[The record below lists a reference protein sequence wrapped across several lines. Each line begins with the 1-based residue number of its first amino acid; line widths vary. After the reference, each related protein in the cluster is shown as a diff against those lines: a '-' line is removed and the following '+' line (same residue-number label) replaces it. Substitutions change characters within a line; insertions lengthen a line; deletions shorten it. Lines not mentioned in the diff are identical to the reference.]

1 MKKNLLLVAA
11 MFATVCAS
19 AQGTWKASEYI
30 TANGIAADATALTAN
45 KEITSVPGIT
55 FVAGCGTEDAQG
67 WLAKPSTTGA
77 DFTFN
82 GVTYS
87 EGYVQG
93 QVNGATY
100 KDADGVTILPTLNKA
115 ATMDAARA
123 EFTPTLD
130 GTLDVAFKMGYNK
143 QFWVIETT
151 QEYMDGDDF
160 TGAFVATDAYN
171 AGQYWGGYFY
181 SDGANAGQYYIP
193 KVAGTPN
200 ETGQGPTAF
209 TGVTL
214 NVKAGKKYIVMVTGS
229 KLMLCGFNFVAGTA
243 AIGSVEAAEVAS
255 EKYYTVSG
263 MEVAAPVKGINIV
276 KQTMVD
282 GTVKTVKVIK

>member
-30 TANGIAADATALTAN
+30 AANNIAADATALTAN
-45 KEITSVPGIT
+45 QEITSVPNIS
-55 FVAGCGTEDAQG
+55 FVAGCGVEDAQG
-67 WLAKPSTTGA
+67 WLAKPSTGA
-77 DFTFN
+77 TFMFN
-82 GVTYS
+82 NVEYS
-87 EGYVQG
+87 QDYVQG

-100 KDADGVTILPTLNKA
+100 KGEDGTTILPSLNKA

-123 EFTPTLD
+123 EFAPAVD
-130 GTLDVAFKMGYNK
+130 GTLDVTFKAGYNK

-151 QEYMDGDDF
+151 QEYMDGDLFDGKF
-160 TGAFVATDAYN
+160 TAEQAYN
-171 AGQYWGGYFY
+171 NSQYWGGYFY
-181 SDGANAGQYYIP
+181 SDGEKAGQYYTP
-193 KVAGTPN
+193 AVAGTPD
-200 ETGQGPTAF
+200 ETTQGPTAY

-214 NVKAGKKYIVMVTGS
+214 NVKGGKKYIVMVTGS
-229 KLMLCGFNFVAGTA
+229 KLMMCGFTFTTDGN
-243 AIGSVEAAEVAS
+243 AISSVEAAEVAS

>member
-11 MFATVCAS
+11 MCATMCAS
-19 AQGTWKASEYI
+19 AQGTWKAGDFM
-30 TANGIAADATALTAN
+30 NGMAADAMALSAN
-45 KEITSVPGIT
+45 QEITSVPGIT
-55 FVAGCGTEDAQG
+55 FIAGAATDDAQG
-67 WLAKPSTTGA
+67 WLAKPSSTGA
-77 DFTFN
+77 EFPFN
-82 GVTYS
+82 GITYS

-93 QVNGATY
+93 TVNGATY
-100 KDADGVTILPTLNKA
+100 KGEDGVTILPTLNKA
-115 ATMDAARA
+115 ATMDAVRA
-123 EFTPTLD
+123 EFLPAVD

-160 TGAFVATDAYN
+160 TGAFTAADGYN
-171 AGQYWGGYFY
+171 SCQYWGGYFY
-181 SDGANAGQYYIP
+181 STGDNAGQYYTP
-193 KVAGTPN
+193 AVAGTPD
-200 ETGQGPTAF
+200 ETAQGELPF

-214 NVKAGKKYIVMVTGS
+214 NVTAGKKYIVMVTGS
-229 KLMLCGFNFVAGTA
+229 KLMLCGFNFVPSTA
-243 AIGSVEAAEVAS
+243 AISSVEAAEVAS

-263 MEVAAPVKGINIV
+263 MEVAVPVKGINIV